1 MNLLDKV
8 HRETIMGKYDA
19 LIERIAEKK
28 ATVEQIDPAQ
38 EYLRIQYWIE
48 IDLLTQSADYLRNCI
63 IENRINY

>member
-1 MNLLDKV
+1 MNPLDKV
-8 HRETIMGKYDA
+8 HRESIMGKYDA
-19 LIERIAEKK
+19 LIEQIAEKK